1 MSVLRELAKSR
12 NLKGVSA
19 LRKEALIERMLE
31 EDEKAGSTEKNAA
44 GIEKNAGDA
53 DKDRA
58 SERTVD
64 SPWKRTGVKNRSLL
78 RKEKDTGSA
87 RRISGSVLR
96 EENM

>member
-1 MSVLRELAKSR
+1 MTREKYESLSLSVLRELAKSR

-64 SPWKRTGVKNRSLL
+64 SSVEENRSEKQEFAQE
-78 RKEKDTGSA
+78 RKGY
-87 RRISGSVLR
+87 R